1 MTRRLPAGPRQTA
14 LAAILGAVF
23 ALAYAETAHAAE
35 GQPHNWDVN
44 FQNAATPIAQ
54 FMHDFNNMLLVIM
67 TAIVVFVLALIVWVI
82 IRYNEKA
89 NPTPSTRTHNT
100 PLEIVWT
107 VIPALILVG
116 IAVPSFRLLYAQY
129 EYPPAELT
137 IKATGHQW
145 YWTYN
150 YPDYG
155 NFSLD
160 SIILDDSELK
170 PGQPR
175 LLSVDEE
182 VVVPV
187 GKVVNVLVTSTDVIH
202 GWAVPSFGVKVDAVP
217 GRVTRTWFK
226 ALKPGVYYGQC
237 SQLCGTRHAFMPI
250 AVRVVSEQEFA
261 AWVKKQQESAGVL
274 PTKKIAA
281 REVHRD

>member
-1 MTRRLPAGPRQTA
+1 MPRRLPVWAKQTV
-14 LAAILGAVF
+14 LGAVLAVIHGGT
-23 ALAYAETAHAAE
+23 ALAAE
-35 GQPHNWDVN
+35 GQPHNWEVN
-44 FQNAATPIAQ
+44 FQDAATPIAQ
-54 FMHDFNNMLLVIM
+54 LMHNFNNLLLAIM
-67 TAIVVFVLALIVWVI
+67 AAIVALVLALIVWVA

-89 NPTPSTRTHNT
+89 NPKPSKTTHNT
-100 PLEIVWT
+100 PLEIIWT
-107 VIPALILVG
+107 VIPILILAF

-129 EYPPAELT
+129 SFPKTDLT

-155 NFSLD
+155 NFSFD
-160 SIILDDSELK
+160 SFMLEDSERK

-202 GWAVPSFGVKVDAVP
+202 GWAVSSFGVKVDAVP

-237 SQLCGTRHAFMPI
+237 SQLCGANHAFMPI
-250 AVRVVSEQEFA
+250 AVRVVSEQDFA
-261 AWVKKQQESAGVL
+261 AWVKKQQESAGIIRA
-274 PTKKIAA
+274 KKIAA

>member
-1 MTRRLPAGPRQTA
+1 MHRRPPVWVKRSVIGAIISGAYPGTA
-14 LAAILGAVF
+14 LAV
-23 ALAYAETAHAAE
+23 E
-35 GQPHNWDVN
+35 GQPHNWEVN
-44 FQNAATPIAQ
+44 FQDAATPIAQ
-54 FMHDFNNMLLVIM
+54 MMHNFNNMLLAIM
-67 TAIVVFVLALIVWVI
+67 AAIVALVLALIVWVV

-89 NPTPSTRTHNT
+89 NPTPSTTTHNT
-100 PLEIVWT
+100 PLEILWT
-107 VIPALILVG
+107 VIPILILAF

-129 EYPPAELT
+129 NFPKTDLT

-155 NFSLD
+155 NFSFD
-160 SIILDDSELK
+160 SFMLEDSERK

-175 LLSVDEE
+175 LLSVDSE

-202 GWAVPSFGVKVDAVP
+202 GWAVSSFGVKVDAVP

-226 ALKPGVYYGQC
+226 VEKPGVYYGQC
-237 SQLCGTRHAFMPI
+237 SQLCGTNHAFMPI
-250 AVRVVSEQEFA
+250 AVRAVSEQEFD
-261 AWVKKQQESAGVL
+261 AWVKAQQKSAANAQAER
-274 PTKKIAA
+274 IAA
-281 REVHRD
+281 REVH

>member
-1 MTRRLPAGPRQTA
+1 MTRRLPAWPKQTA
-14 LAAILGAVF
+14 LGAIPGAVI
-23 ALAYAETAHAAE
+23 AVAYAGPAFAAE
-35 GQPHNWDVN
+35 GQPHDWELN
-44 FQNAATPIAQ
+44 FQHAVTPIAQ
-54 FMHDFNNMLLVIM
+54 LMHNFNNLLLAIMTVIVITVLGLLV
-67 TAIVVFVLALIVWVI
+67 WVMV
-82 IRYNEKA
+82 RYNEKA
-89 NPTPSTRTHNT
+89 NPTPSTTTHNT
-100 PLEIVWT
+100 RLEIVWT
-107 VIPALILVG
+107 VIPIVILAY

-129 EYPPAELT
+129 NFPKTDLT

-160 SIILDDSELK
+160 SIMLDDSERK

-237 SQLCGTRHAFMPI
+237 SQLCGTNHAFMPI

-261 AWVKKQQESAGVL
+261 AWVKAKQQNAGVL

-281 REVHRD
+281 REVP